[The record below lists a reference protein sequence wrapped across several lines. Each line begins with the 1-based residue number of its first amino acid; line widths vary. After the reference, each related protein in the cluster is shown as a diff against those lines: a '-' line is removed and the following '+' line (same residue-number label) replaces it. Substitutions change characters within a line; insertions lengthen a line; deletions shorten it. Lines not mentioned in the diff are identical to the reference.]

1 VRPVSTAQRPGRAD
15 ESNAREPRLVLY
27 SRSGCHLCDEMI
39 LALRAQL
46 GANFPVVIVDVDSA
60 PELEARYG
68 KRVPL
73 LMDGETELCG
83 YRYDSVKLAAYAT
96 EIR

>member
-1 VRPVSTAQRPGRAD
+1 VRPGSSPQRPERAH
-15 ESNAREPRLVLY
+15 ESNAPERRLVLY

-39 LALRAQL
+39 LALRLQL
-46 GANFPVVIVDVDSA
+46 GPDFPVVIVDVDSDPA
-60 PELEARYG
+60 LELRYG
-68 KRVPL
+68 ERVPL

-83 YRYDSVKLAAYAT
+83 YRYDSVKLAAYAS